1 MEVIVIE
8 TEAFYALLHE
18 VVQRLKPEDK
28 DKWIQEPEAMEL
40 LGIKS
45 KTTLWKLRS
54 EGRIRYSQPSK
65 KVILYDR
72 NSIEDYLE
80 DNAYET
86 F

>member
-8 TEAFYALLHE
+8 TEAFYQLLAE
-18 VVQRLKPEDK
+18 VVRRLKPDEK
-28 DKWIQEPEAMEL
+28 DKWIAETEAMQL

-72 NSIEDYLE
+72 ASIDEYLE